1 MEYKVL
7 YRKYRPDSF
16 KNIVGQDFTKTM
28 LQNAVKNKKISHAY
42 IFTGPRGTGKT

>member
-28 LQNAVKNKKISHAY
+28 LQNAVKNKKISHECLRDSVY
-42 IFTGPRGTGKT
+42 LS